1 MFSTLEYIILGL
13 NTFKYNMGNWFKKAG
28 KTIKKSADKVADKA
42 KDTTNTVVKETT
54 NAANTVAEETTNAAN
69 TVAKETTKVAN
80 TVAKTTTNI
89 YTDSKKAVAKTT
101 NVVAKNTEE
110 AAKQG
115 LDVASDTWKEG
126 SSQVIEF
133 SKDGLEAI
141 EDAAEAAVDWLDE
154 NACYIGLNMALT
166 TGCVAYFTPKPA
178 PADPGTV
185 TSTTISA
192 TMLGAIASVG
202 QKVAIMV
209 VSKEVG
215 KLLADGI
222 FLIPGVKGKCDK
234 ELLTRVLTNVIAK
247 SNPIYTTAALSTPAG
262 VGLFVGSVVSPIVAT
277 LICEGV
283 VPNGFSKLD
292 D

>member
-1 MFSTLEYIILGL
+1 MK
-13 NTFKYNMGNWFKKAG
+13 NPFKK
-28 KTIKKSADKVADKA
+28 IKKPKIPKIPKVPTPKIPNPVDVIVDTA
-42 KDTTNTVVKETT
+42 KDVGDAVVDT
-54 NAANTVAEETTNAAN
+54 ANDVGDAVVDTAN
-69 TVAKETTKVAN
+69 DVSKA
-80 TVAKTTTNI
+80 TTNI
-89 YTDSKKAVAKTT
+89 YKDSKKAVVHTT

-126 SSQVIEF
+126 SAQAIEF
-133 SKDGLEAI
+133 AKDGLEVV
-141 EDAAEAAVDWLDE
+141 EDAADAAVDWLDE

-192 TMLGAIASVG
+192 TMLAAIASVG

-234 ELLTRVLTNVIAK
+234 ELLTRVLTNVVGKA
-247 SNPIYTTAALSTPAG
+247 NPIYATAALSTPAG

>member
-1 MFSTLEYIILGL
+1 MGL
-13 NTFKYNMGNWFKKAG
+13 FKSIKKGVKKAS
-28 KTIKKSADKVADKA
+28 KTVEKTANNAANTVV
-42 KDTTNTVVKETT
+42 DTTTTVVKETT
-54 NAANTVAEETTNAAN
+54 KA
-69 TVAKETTKVAN
+69 AN
-80 TVAKTTTNI
+80 TVAKTTTNV
-89 YTDSKKAVAKTT
+89 YTDSKKAVKQTA

-126 SSQVIEF
+126 SKQAIDF
-133 SKDGLEAI
+133 AKDGLEVIEDVAEDI
-141 EDAAEAAVDWLDE
+141 KDAAEDAAEWLDE

-185 TSTTISA
+185 TSTTISGTMVAAMA
-192 TMLGAIASVG
+192 TLG
-202 QKVAIMV
+202 QKAAIML

-222 FLIPGVKGKCDK
+222 FLIPGVKGKCNK
-234 ELLTRVLTNVIAK
+234 ELLTKVLTNVVGKA
-247 SNPIYTTAALSTPAG
+247 NPIYATAALSTPAG

-292 D
+292 N

>member
-1 MFSTLEYIILGL
+1 MGL
-13 NTFKYNMGNWFKKAG
+13 FKK
-28 KTIKKSADKVADKA
+28 IKKGASKA
-42 KDTTNTVVKETT
+42 GNAVKKGATNAATTVVKTTT
-54 NAANTVAEETTNAAN
+54 NAANTV
-69 TVAKETTKVAN
+69 VDETTKAAN
-80 TVAKTTTNI
+80 TVAKTTSNA
-89 YTDSKKAVAKTT
+89 YTDSKKAVVHTT
-101 NVVAKNTEE
+101 DVVAKNTAE

-126 SSQVIEF
+126 SAQAIVF
-133 SKDGLEAI
+133 AKDGLEVI
-141 EDAAEAAVDWLDE
+141 EDVAEDIKDAAEDVGEWLDE
-154 NACYIGLNMALT
+154 NACYVGLNMALT

-192 TMLGAIASVG
+192 SMVAAMVSLG
-202 QKVAIMV
+202 QKAAIML

-222 FLIPGVKGKCDK
+222 FLIPGVKGKCNK
-234 ELLTRVLTNVIAK
+234 ELLTKVLTNVVGKA
-247 SNPIYTTAALSTPAG
+247 NPIYATAALSTPAG

>member
-1 MFSTLEYIILGL
+1 MK
-13 NTFKYNMGNWFKKAG
+13 FKMPKVKKP
-28 KTIKKSADKVADKA
+28 KMPSVPKVPKIPTPKVPSVPKIPNPVDAIVDAA
-42 KDTTNTVVKETT
+42 KDVGDAVVDTTND
-54 NAANTVAEETTNAAN
+54 
-69 TVAKETTKVAN
+69 VAKA
-80 TVAKTTTNI
+80 TTNI
-89 YTDSKKAVAKTT
+89 YKDSAKAVVQTT

-126 SSQVIEF
+126 SKQAIEF
-133 SKDGLEAI
+133 SKDGLEVI
-141 EDAAEAAVDWLDE
+141 EDVAEDIKEAAEDVVEWLDE

-192 TMLGAIASVG
+192 TMLAAMVSLG
-202 QKVAIMV
+202 QKAAVML
-209 VSKEVG
+209 VSKEIG

-222 FLIPGVKGKCDK
+222 FLIPGVKGKCNK
-234 ELLTRVLTNVIAK
+234 ELLTRVLTNVVGKA
-247 SNPIYTTAALSTPAG
+247 NPIYATAALSTPAG

-292 D
+292 N

>member
-1 MFSTLEYIILGL
+1 MGL
-13 NTFKYNMGNWFKKAG
+13 FKK
-28 KTIKKSADKVADKA
+28 IKKGASKA
-42 KDTTNTVVKETT
+42 GNAVKKGATNAATTVVETTTNAATTVVETTT
-54 NAANTVAEETTNAAN
+54 NAANTV
-69 TVAKETTKVAN
+69 VDETTKAAN
-80 TVAKTTTNI
+80 TVAKTTSNA
-89 YTDSKKAVAKTT
+89 YTDSKKAVVHTT
-101 NVVAKNTEE
+101 DVVAKNTAE

-115 LDVASDTWKEG
+115 LDVTSDTWKEG
-126 SSQVIEF
+126 SAQAIDF
-133 SKDGLEAI
+133 AKDGLEVV
-141 EDAAEAAVDWLDE
+141 EDGFEAAVDWLDQ

-192 TMLGAIASVG
+192 SMVAAMVTMGEKA
-202 QKVAIMV
+202 AIMA
-209 VSKEVG
+209 VSTVVG

-234 ELLTRVLTNVIAK
+234 QLLTRVLTNVVGKA
-247 SNPIYTTAALSTPAG
+247 NPIYAVGALSTPAG
-262 VGLFVGSVVSPIVAT
+262 VGIFVGSVVSPIVAT

>member
-1 MFSTLEYIILGL
+1 MGF
-13 NTFKYNMGNWFKKAG
+13 FKSVGKAAKKAG
-28 KTIKKSADKVADKA
+28 GAVSDTANKA
-42 KDTTNTVVKETT
+42 GGAVSDTANKAGGAVSDTANKAGSVVVDT
-54 NAANTVAEETTNAAN
+54 ANQ
-69 TVAKETTKVAN
+69 
-80 TVAKTTTNI
+80 VAKTTTNI
-89 YTDSKKAVAKTT
+89 YKDSAKAVVHTT

-126 SSQVIEF
+126 SAQAIEF
-133 SKDGLEAI
+133 SKEGLEAV
-141 EDAAEAAVDWLDE
+141 EDAAQAAADWLDE

-185 TSTTISA
+185 TSTTISG
-192 TMLGAIASVG
+192 TMLAAVASVG
-202 QKVAIMV
+202 QKAAVMI
-209 VSKEVG
+209 VSKEIG

-234 ELLTRVLTNVIAK
+234 ELLTKVLTNVVGKA
-247 SNPIYTTAALSTPAG
+247 NPIYTTAALSTPAG

-292 D
+292 

>member
-1 MFSTLEYIILGL
+1 MGL
-13 NTFKYNMGNWFKKAG
+13 FKK
-28 KTIKKSADKVADKA
+28 IKKGASKA
-42 KDTTNTVVKETT
+42 GNTVKKGANQAAKTT
-54 NAANTVAEETTNAAN
+54 TKAAN
-69 TVAKETTKVAN
+69 TVAKETTKAAN

-89 YTDSKKAVAKTT
+89 YTDSKKAVKQTA

-126 SSQVIEF
+126 SKQAIDF
-133 SKDGLEAI
+133 AKDGLEVIEDVAEDI
-141 EDAAEAAVDWLDE
+141 KDAAEDAAEWLDE

-192 TMLGAIASVG
+192 SMLAAIASVG
-202 QKVAIMV
+202 QKVALMV
-209 VSKEVG
+209 VSKEIG

-222 FLIPGVKGKCDK
+222 FLIPGVKGKCNK
-234 ELLTRVLTNVIAK
+234 ELLTRVLTNVVGKA
-247 SNPIYTTAALSTPAG
+247 NPIYATAALSTPAG

-292 D
+292 N

>member
-1 MFSTLEYIILGL
+1 MGL
-13 NTFKYNMGNWFKKAG
+13 FKK
-28 KTIKKSADKVADKA
+28 IKKGASKA
-42 KDTTNTVVKETT
+42 GNTVKKGANQAAKTT
-54 NAANTVAEETTNAAN
+54 TKAAN
-69 TVAKETTKVAN
+69 TVAKETTKATN

-89 YTDSKKAVAKTT
+89 YTDSKKAVKQTA

-126 SSQVIEF
+126 SKQAIDF
-133 SKDGLEAI
+133 AKDGLEVIEDVAEDI
-141 EDAAEAAVDWLDE
+141 KDAAEDAAEWLDE

-166 TGCVAYFTPKPA
+166 TGCVAYFTPKPS

-192 TMLGAIASVG
+192 SMLAAIASVG
-202 QKVAIMV
+202 QKVALMV
-209 VSKEVG
+209 VSKEIG

-222 FLIPGVKGKCDK
+222 FLIPGVKGKCNK
-234 ELLTRVLTNVIAK
+234 ELLTRVLTNVVGKA
-247 SNPIYTTAALSTPAG
+247 NPIYATAALSTPAG

-292 D
+292 N

>member
-1 MFSTLEYIILGL
+1 MGL
-13 NTFKYNMGNWFKKAG
+13 LKKIKKGAKKAG
-28 KTIKKSADKVADKA
+28 DSVKKGASSAAN
-42 KDTTNTVVKETT
+42 TTTK
-54 NAANTVAEETTNAAN
+54 AANTVANETTKAAN
-69 TVAKETTKVAN
+69 TVAKETTKAAN
-80 TVAKTTTNI
+80 TVAKVTSNV
-89 YTDSKKAVAKTT
+89 YTDSKKAVVHTT

-126 SSQVIEF
+126 SAQAIEF
-133 SKDGLEAI
+133 SKEGMSVI
-141 EDAAEAAVDWLDE
+141 EDGFEAAVDWLDE

-192 TMLGAIASVG
+192 SMLAAIASVG

-209 VSKEVG
+209 VSKEIG

-234 ELLTRVLTNVIAK
+234 ELLTRVLTNVVGKA
-247 SNPIYTTAALSTPAG
+247 NPIYTTAALSTPAG

-292 D
+292 E

>member
-1 MFSTLEYIILGL
+1 MKFKMPKVKKPKMPSVPKVPKIPTPKVPSVPKIPNPVDVIID
-13 NTFKYNMGNWFKKAG
+13 T
-28 KTIKKSADKVADKA
+28 A
-42 KDTTNTVVKETT
+42 KDVGDAVVDTTND
-54 NAANTVAEETTNAAN
+54 
-69 TVAKETTKVAN
+69 VAKA
-80 TVAKTTTNI
+80 TTNI
-89 YTDSKKAVAKTT
+89 YKDSAKAVVQTT

-126 SSQVIEF
+126 SKQAIEF
-133 SKDGLEAI
+133 SKDGLEVI
-141 EDAAEAAVDWLDE
+141 EDVAEDIKEAAEDVVEWLDE

-192 TMLGAIASVG
+192 TMLAAMVSLG
-202 QKVAIMV
+202 QKAAVML
-209 VSKEVG
+209 VSKEIG

-222 FLIPGVKGKCDK
+222 FLIPGVKGKCNK
-234 ELLTRVLTNVIAK
+234 ELLTRVLTNVVGKA
-247 SNPIYTTAALSTPAG
+247 NPIYATAALSTPAG

-292 D
+292 N

>member
-1 MFSTLEYIILGL
+1 MGL
-13 NTFKYNMGNWFKKAG
+13 LKKIKKGAKKAG
-28 KTIKKSADKVADKA
+28 DSVKKGATSAVNTTVNT
-42 KDTTNTVVKETT
+42 TTNVANTVAKETT
-54 NAANTVAEETTNAAN
+54 NAANTV
-69 TVAKETTKVAN
+69 VKETTKAAN
-80 TVAKTTTNI
+80 QVAKTTTNI
-89 YTDSKKAVAKTT
+89 YTDSKKAVVQTA

-126 SSQVIEF
+126 SAQAIDF
-133 SKDGLEAI
+133 AKDGLEAV
-141 EDAAEAAVDWLDE
+141 EDAAEAAADWLDE

-185 TSTTISA
+185 TSTTISGTMIAAMA
-192 TMLGAIASVG
+192 TLG
-202 QKVAIMV
+202 QKAAIML

-222 FLIPGVKGKCDK
+222 FLIPGVKGKCNK
-234 ELLTRVLTNVIAK
+234 ELLTKVLTNVVGKA
-247 SNPIYTTAALSTPAG
+247 NPIYATAALSTPAG

-292 D
+292 E

>member
-1 MFSTLEYIILGL
+1 MK
-13 NTFKYNMGNWFKKAG
+13 FKMPKVKKP
-28 KTIKKSADKVADKA
+28 KMPSIPKVPKIPTPKIPNPVDVIVDTA
-42 KDTTNTVVKETT
+42 KDVGDAVVDT
-54 NAANTVAEETTNAAN
+54 AND
-69 TVAKETTKVAN
+69 VAKATSNA
-80 TVAKTTTNI
+80 
-89 YTDSKKAVAKTT
+89 YTDSKKAVVHTT

-126 SSQVIEF
+126 SKQAVAFAKEGLEVIE
-133 SKDGLEAI
+133 DVA
-141 EDAAEAAVDWLDE
+141 EDIKEAAEDVGEWLDE

-192 TMLGAIASVG
+192 TMLAAMVSVG
-202 QKVAIMV
+202 QKAAVMI
-209 VSKEVG
+209 VSKEIG

-222 FLIPGVKGKCDK
+222 FLIPGVKGKVSKD
-234 ELLTRVLTNVIAK
+234 LLTKILTNVVGKAD
-247 SNPIYTTAALSTPAG
+247 PIYATAALSTPAG

-277 LICEGV
+277 LVCEGL

-292 D
+292 N

>member
-1 MFSTLEYIILGL
+1 MK
-13 NTFKYNMGNWFKKAG
+13 FKMPKVKKP
-28 KTIKKSADKVADKA
+28 KMPSVPKVPKIPTPKVPSVPKIPNPVDAIVDAA
-42 KDTTNTVVKETT
+42 KDVGDAVVDTTND
-54 NAANTVAEETTNAAN
+54 
-69 TVAKETTKVAN
+69 VAKA
-80 TVAKTTTNI
+80 TTNI
-89 YTDSKKAVAKTT
+89 YKDSAKAVVQTT

-126 SSQVIEF
+126 SKQAIEF
-133 SKDGLEAI
+133 SKDGLEVI
-141 EDAAEAAVDWLDE
+141 EDVAEDIKEAAEDVVEWLDE

-192 TMLGAIASVG
+192 TMLAAMVSLG
-202 QKVAIMV
+202 QKAAVML
-209 VSKEVG
+209 VSKEIG

-222 FLIPGVKGKCDK
+222 FLIPGVKGKCNK
-234 ELLTRVLTNVIAK
+234 ELLTRVLTNVVGKA
-247 SNPIYTTAALSTPAG
+247 NPIYATAALSTPAG

-292 D
+292 

>member
-1 MFSTLEYIILGL
+1 MGF
-13 NTFKYNMGNWFKKAG
+13 FKSVGKAAKKAG
-28 KTIKKSADKVADKA
+28 GAVSDTANKA
-42 KDTTNTVVKETT
+42 GGAVSDTANKAGSVVVDT
-54 NAANTVAEETTNAAN
+54 ANQ
-69 TVAKETTKVAN
+69 
-80 TVAKTTTNI
+80 VAKTTTNI
-89 YTDSKKAVAKTT
+89 YKDSAKAVVHTT

-126 SSQVIEF
+126 SAQAIEF
-133 SKDGLEAI
+133 SKEGLEAV
-141 EDAAEAAVDWLDE
+141 EDAAQAAADWLDE

-185 TSTTISA
+185 TSTTISGTMIAAMA
-192 TMLGAIASVG
+192 TLG
-202 QKVAIMV
+202 QKAAIML

-234 ELLTRVLTNVIAK
+234 ELLTRVLTNVVGKA
-247 SNPIYTTAALSTPAG
+247 NPIYTTAALSTPAG

-292 D
+292 

>member
-28 KTIKKSADKVADKA
+28 KTIKKSADKAADKV
-42 KDTTNTVVKETT
+42 KDTTNTVAKETT
-54 NAANTVAEETTNAAN
+54 NTAN

-89 YTDSKKAVAKTT
+89 YTDSKKAVVKTT

-126 SSQVIEF
+126 SSQAIEF
-133 SKDGLEAI
+133 AKDGLEAV
-141 EDAAEAAVDWLDE
+141 EDAAESAVDWLDE

-192 TMLGAIASVG
+192 TMLAAMASVG

-234 ELLTRVLTNVIAK
+234 ELLTRVLTNVVGKA
-247 SNPIYTTAALSTPAG
+247 NPIYATAALSTPAG

>member
-1 MFSTLEYIILGL
+1 MVGTSEYIILGL
-13 NTFKYNMGNWFKKAG
+13 ITFKYNMGNWFKKAG
-28 KTIKKSADKVADKA
+28 KSIKKGADKVADKA
-42 KDTTNTVVKETT
+42 KDTTDTVVKETT
-54 NAANTVAEETTNAAN
+54 KAAN
-69 TVAKETTKVAN
+69 TVAKETNNVYK
-80 TVAKTTTNI
+80 
-89 YTDSKKAVAKTT
+89 DSKKAVVHTT

-126 SSQVIEF
+126 SSQAIEF

-192 TMLGAIASVG
+192 SMLAAIASVG

-234 ELLTRVLTNVIAK
+234 ELLTRVLTNVVAK

>member
-1 MFSTLEYIILGL
+1 MGL
-13 NTFKYNMGNWFKKAG
+13 LKSVKKGVKKAS
-28 KTIKKSADKVADKA
+28 KTVEKTANNTANTVV
-42 KDTTNTVVKETT
+42 DTTTTVVKETT
-54 NAANTVAEETTNAAN
+54 KAAN
-69 TVAKETTKVAN
+69 TVAKA
-80 TVAKTTTNI
+80 TTNA
-89 YTDSKKAVAKTT
+89 YTDSKKAVVHTT
-101 NVVAKNTEE
+101 SVVAKNTQE

-126 SSQVIEF
+126 SAQAIEF
-133 SKDGLEAI
+133 AKDGLEEV
-141 EDAAEAAVDWLDE
+141 EDAAQAAIDWVDQ
-154 NACYIGLNMALT
+154 NACYVGLNMALT

-192 TMLGAIASVG
+192 SMLAAMASVG
-202 QKVAIMV
+202 QKVALMV
-209 VSKEVG
+209 VSKEIG

-222 FLIPGVKGKCDK
+222 FLIPGVKGKCNK
-234 ELLTRVLTNVIAK
+234 ELLTRVLTNVVGKA
-247 SNPIYTTAALSTPAG
+247 NPIYATAALSTPAG

-292 D
+292 N